1 MVASGFSTS
10 LAAPSARS
18 FYGVFRLR
26 QTLDG
31 TVLCRHFH
39 EQPPYSK
46 RCTQA
51 KRLSTTK
58 GQRKEGLSAHLA
70 VQVADHE
77 FRPTIVVGH
86 VFAGIGVDGFQILG
100 KEAVEITVQLCH
112 IHRNVIL

>member
-1 MVASGFSTS
+1 MAFFGSVRRSTGLFS
-10 LAAPSARS
+10 AA
-18 FYGVFRLR
+18 
-26 QTLDG
+26 
-31 TVLCRHFH
+31 
-39 EQPPYSK
+39 
-46 RCTQA
+46 
-51 KRLSTTK
+51 TK
-58 GQRKEGLSAHLA
+58 GQRKEGLSAESTDMPSAHLA

>member
-46 RCTQA
+46 RCTHA

-58 GQRKEGLSAHLA
+58 GQRKEGLSAESTDMPSAHLA

-77 FRPTIVVGH
+77 FRPAIVVGH

-100 KEAVEITVQLCH
+100 KEAGL
-112 IHRNVIL
+112 